1 MRDVYKVLL
10 ERGFIQQCSNEL
22 GLREAFQSGPVT
34 FYIGFDPT
42 GTSLHVGHL
51 LQLMSMAHM
60 QRAGHKPIVLIG
72 GGTARIGDPSGKSE
86 MRKMLTV
93 DDIKA
98 NARSFRKQISRFLD
112 FSEGKA
118 LMIDNADWLAKLN
131 YIEFLRDIGKHFSVN
146 RMLGFE
152 AYKQRLAKGLSF
164 IEFNYQLLQSYDYLI
179 LFRDKGCTLQMG
191 GDDQWGNI
199 IAGIEL
205 VRRIEGKEVFA
216 LTSPLVSRADGKK
229 MGKTEKGAIYL
240 DPELVSPYEF
250 YQYWVNVPDA
260 DVNQF
265 LSLFTFLPLEEIR
278 ELAKLKDR
286 EINRA
291 KEVLAKE
298 LTSIVHGKAAAEEAQ
313 QTSRSAFGQVGASDL
328 SAMPT
333 VEIPRNQMVD
343 GLNVI
348 DLFSSSGLCS
358 SKSEARRL
366 VSQGGAYV
374 NSKNIQDPA
383 TVIDQE
389 WVRDGIVVLRAG
401 KKRYYKVVVT
411 E

>member
-1 MRDVYKVLL
+1 
-10 ERGFIQQCSNEL
+10 
-22 GLREAFQSGPVT
+22 
-34 FYIGFDPT
+34 
-42 GTSLHVGHL
+42 
-51 LQLMSMAHM
+51 
-60 QRAGHKPIVLIG
+60 
-72 GGTARIGDPSGKSE
+72 
-86 MRKMLTV
+86 
-93 DDIKA
+93 
-98 NARSFRKQISRFLD
+98 
-112 FSEGKA
+112 
-118 LMIDNADWLAKLN
+118 
-131 YIEFLRDIGKHFSVN
+131 
-146 RMLGFE
+146 
-152 AYKQRLAKGLSF
+152 
-164 IEFNYQLLQSYDYLI
+164 
-179 LFRDKGCTLQMG
+179 
-191 GDDQWGNI
+191 
-199 IAGIEL
+199 
-205 VRRIEGKEVFA
+205 
-216 LTSPLVSRADGKK
+216 

-333 VEIPRNQMVD
+333 VEIPRNQMVG

>member
-10 ERGFIQQCSNEL
+10 ERGFIQQCSNES

-240 DPELVSPYEF
+240 DPELVSPYDF

-374 NSKNIQDPA
+374 NSKNIRDPA
-383 TVIDQE
+383 AVIDQE